1 MLNLSGNAGFG
12 ASGRAHF
19 MRRIRALA
27 VVSPIVQ
34 DMIARIACVCFLV
47 IVVARQCSAATVF
60 LQNSDRISGE
70 IEKLEGKHLS
80 VKTAYAGVI
89 EIDWTMVQGVNSD
102 QVLQFSMESGMVL
115 TGTVHD
121 TEQGMQVSGA
131 PGTPILPHNVK
142 AISKPVREQT
152 FSNRLSGAIEFGYS
166 LTRGNSPLSQSSVA
180 ANGEYHSTHV
190 RVQTDLT
197 SLFSKQAP
205 AGSASAHSLSTRI
218 DYYLTPRAFVFNLD
232 GVERDDREF
241 LDLRTSVGGG
251 IGWQIAD
258 TAVTQLSLLGGMTF
272 INEMYHKDVEQPGRR
287 QSTGEALIGVSLDRL
302 QVGRA
307 RFSGKTAVYPSVL
320 DPGRMRVVASAGVRM
335 PVVAHLIWSVRLF
348 ERFDSRPVL
357 AVKKNDYGLISSF
370 GFAF

>member
-1 MLNLSGNAGFG
+1 
-12 ASGRAHF
+12 
-19 MRRIRALA
+19 LA
-27 VVSPIVQ
+27 VVSPIVH

-47 IVVARQCSAATVF
+47 IGLARQCSAATVV

-89 EIDWTMVQGVNSD
+89 EIDWTMVHGVNSD
-102 QVLQFSMESGMVL
+102 QVLQFSMDNGMVL

-142 AISKPVREQT
+142 AISKLVREQT
-152 FSNRLSGAIEFGYS
+152 FSNRVSGAIEFGYS

-180 ANGEYHSTHV
+180 ANGEYQSTHV
-190 RVQTDLT
+190 RVQADLT

-205 AGSASAHSLSTRI
+205 AESASAHSLSTRI
-218 DYYLTPRAFVFNLD
+218 DYYLTPRAFVFTLD
-232 GVERDDREF
+232 GLERDDREF
-241 LDLRTSVGGG
+241 LELRTSAGGG
-251 IGWQIAD
+251 MGWQIAD

-272 INEMYHKDVEQPGRR
+272 INEKHHNNVEQPGRR

-302 QVGRA
+302 QVGRL

-320 DPGRMRVVASAGVRM
+320 DPGRMRVVASAGVHM
-335 PVVAHLIWSVRLF
+335 PVVAHLIWSIRVF